1 MTIGGAL
8 MIAIC
13 YFLSKYLAAPKAGIT
28 IKENNDPNIPGY
40 LQLEGIAVAET
51 FHAPADVQPHFQF
64 GGGSSGG
71 GGATGN
77 F

>member
-1 MTIGGAL
+1 MTIDGAL

-51 FHAPADVQPHFQF
+51 F
-64 GGGSSGG
+64 SCTSGC
-71 GGATGN
+71 ATT
-77 F
+77 FSIWWWQLRRRWR